1 MKSRTGTGLA
11 PVGPKSLDRGLSQTR
26 ILTNGRR
33 PMVVSVNTNTG
44 AMVALQNLN
53 ATNRSLEFVQ
63 KRITTGLQVNGAK
76 DNSSIYAI
84 AQNMRGDIKALT
96 AVGQSVSRATSIT
109 DVAMAAGEAISDLLV
124 EMKAKAVAAN
134 DASLDANSRA
144 AIDEDFKSLMSQ
156 INSIIQ
162 NSDFD
167 GANLLDGSLPN
178 GISVLANANATNAIT
193 VTGEDLSAGGA
204 IITLPASASVLTLTN
219 ASINLS
225 LVNASL
231 SNVNSALARIGS
243 ASRKLETHAVFVS
256 KLQDAL
262 TSGVGNLVDA
272 DLAKESARLQALQ
285 VKQQLGVQALSIANQ
300 APNIILS
307 LFQ

>member
-1 MKSRTGTGLA
+1 
-11 PVGPKSLDRGLSQTR
+11 
-26 ILTNGRR
+26 
-33 PMVVSVNTNTG
+33 MVVSVNTNTG

-53 ATNRSLEFVQ
+53 ATNRGLEFVQ

-96 AVGQSVSRATSIT
+96 AVGQSVARAISIT

-134 DASLDANSRA
+134 DASLDTNSRA
-144 AIDEDFKSLMSQ
+144 AINEDFQSLMSQ
-156 INSIIQ
+156 IKSIID

-167 GANLLDGSLPN
+167 GANILNGSLTN
-178 GISVLANANATNAIT
+178 GISVLANANATNSIT
-193 VTGEDLSAGGA
+193 ISGEDLSAGGS
-204 IITLPASASVLTLTN
+204 IITLATTASVLTMTD
-219 ASINLS
+219 AAANLA

-231 SNVNSALARIGS
+231 ENVNSALARMGS
-243 ASRKLETHAVFVS
+243 ASKKLETHQVFVS

-272 DLAKESARLQALQ
+272 DLAKESAKLQALQ

-300 APNIILS
+300 SPQIILS

>member
-1 MKSRTGTGLA
+1 
-11 PVGPKSLDRGLSQTR
+11 
-26 ILTNGRR
+26 
-33 PMVVSVNTNTG
+33 MVVSVNTNTG
-44 AMVALQNLN
+44 AMVALQHLN
-53 ATNRSLEFVQ
+53 ATNRGLEFVQ

-96 AVGQSVSRATSIT
+96 AVGQSVSRSISIT
-109 DVAMAAGEAISDLLV
+109 DVAMAAGESISDLLV

-134 DASLDANSRA
+134 DASLDTNSRA
-144 AIDEDFKSLMSQ
+144 AINEDFQSLMSQ
-156 INSIIQ
+156 IKSIID

-167 GANLLDGSLPN
+167 GANLLNGSLPN
-178 GISVLANANATNAIT
+178 GISVLANSDATNSIT
-193 VTGEDLSAGGA
+193 ILGQDLSAGGA
-204 IITLPASASVLTLTN
+204 IITLAATATVLTMTD
-219 ASINLS
+219 AAANLV

-231 SNVNSALARIGS
+231 ENVNSALARIGS
-243 ASRKLETHAVFVS
+243 ASKKLETHQVFIS

-262 TSGVGNLVDA
+262 ISGVGNLVDA
-272 DLAKESARLQALQ
+272 DLAKESAKLQALQ

-300 APNIILS
+300 APQIILS

>member
-1 MKSRTGTGLA
+1 
-11 PVGPKSLDRGLSQTR
+11 
-26 ILTNGRR
+26 
-33 PMVVSVNTNTG
+33 MVVSVNTNTG
-44 AMVALQNLN
+44 AMVALQHLN
-53 ATNRSLEFVQ
+53 ATNRSLESVQ

-96 AVGQSVSRATSIT
+96 AVNQSIARATSIT

-134 DASLDANSRA
+134 DASQDTNARA

-167 GANLLDGSLPN
+167 GANLLDGSLTS

-193 VTGEDLSAGGA
+193 VSGEDLSAGGS
-204 IITLPASASVLTLTN
+204 IITLPASASVMTMTN

-243 ASRKLETHAVFVS
+243 ASKKLETHMIFVS

>member
-1 MKSRTGTGLA
+1 
-11 PVGPKSLDRGLSQTR
+11 
-26 ILTNGRR
+26 
-33 PMVVSVNTNTG
+33 MVVSVNTNTG

-96 AVGQSVSRATSIT
+96 AVSQSVARATSIT
-109 DVAMAAGEAISDLLV
+109 DVGMTAGEAISDLLV

-134 DASLDANSRA
+134 DASLDSTSRA
-144 AIDEDFKSLMSQ
+144 AIDEDFKSLLSQ
-156 INSIIQ
+156 IQSIIT
-162 NSDFD
+162 NADFD
-167 GANLLDGSLPN
+167 GANILNGSLSN
-178 GISVLANANATNAIT
+178 GISVLADANASNSIA
-193 VTGEDLSAGGA
+193 VAGQDMSVSGA
-204 IITLPASASVLTLTN
+204 IITLASTASVLTMT
-219 ASINLS
+219 AAATNLS
-225 LVNASL
+225 LVNSSL
-231 SNVNSALARIGS
+231 ANVNSALARIGS
-243 ASRKLETHAVFVS
+243 ASKKLETHQIFVS

-272 DLAKESARLQALQ
+272 DLAKESAKLQALQ